1 MQYRDFGKT
10 GLKISQLGYGCM
22 RLPEVEENG
31 VWRID
36 EERAIPMLRRAYERG
51 VNYFDTAVMYC
62 HDQSQYTVGRAIKPF
77 RDKILLSTKLPMGSV
92 HGTDDF
98 RRILEQSLERL
109 DTPYID
115 FYHFHALN
123 QKTFDEKVIGFSL
136 MKEAQRALDEGLI
149 RHISF
154 SFHDKPEAIPY
165 IIERGEI
172 FSSILLQ
179 YNLLDR
185 ANEEQMAYAHE
196 RGLGVVVMGPVA
208 GGRLAAPSQLYKK
221 LLGRESTATPELA
234 LRFVLGNP
242 NVSCALSGMGTM
254 EMVEQNTAIADENEP
269 MSAEDWAKAGA
280 MMEEIRKFS
289 DLYCTG
295 CSYCMP
301 CPRGI
306 HIPDVFSAHTYNTVY
321 GLTDYAKSMYA
332 KIRDP
337 KNEKAGAPVTACVN
351 CGACA
356 KKCPQFIDIP
366 KKLREVDAEFSD
378 AEAAL

>member
-31 VWRID
+31 KWRID
-36 EERAIPMLRRAYERG
+36 EDKAIPMLRRAYELG

-92 HGTDDF
+92 NGTDDF

-123 QKTFDEKVIGFSL
+123 QKTFDEKVVAFKL
-136 MKEAQRALDEGLI
+136 MDEARKALDEGLI
-149 RHISF
+149 KHISF
-154 SFHDKPEAIPY
+154 SFHDRPEAIKY
-165 IIERGEI
+165 IIDRGEI

-185 ANEEQMAYAHE
+185 GNEEMMAYAKE
-196 RGLGVVVMGPVA
+196 QGLGVVVMGPVA
-208 GGRLAAPSQLYKK
+208 GGRLAAPSELYKK
-221 LLGRESTATPELA
+221 LLGKESKATPELA
-234 LRFVLGNP
+234 LRFVLGNQS
-242 NVSCALSGMGTM
+242 VSCALSGMGTM
-254 EMVEQNTAIADENEP
+254 EMVEQNTAIAAEKER
-269 MSAEDWAKAGA
+269 MSEEDWAKAGT
-280 MMEEIRKFS
+280 MMEEIKKFS

-301 CPRGI
+301 CPKGI
-306 HIPDVFSAHTYNTVY
+306 NIPAVFNAHTYRSVY
-321 GLTDYAKSMYA
+321 GLVDHAKSMYK
-332 KIRDP
+332 KIKDVA
-337 KNEKAGAPVTACVN
+337 NERAGSPVTACVN

-366 KKLREVDAEFSD
+366 KKLREVDEEFAD
-378 AEAAL
+378 C

>member
-31 VWRID
+31 KWRID
-36 EERAIPMLRRAYERG
+36 EDKAIPMLRRAYELG

-92 HGTDDF
+92 NGTDDF

-123 QKTFDEKVIGFSL
+123 QKTFDEKVVAFKL
-136 MKEAQRALDEGLI
+136 MDEARKALDEGLI
-149 RHISF
+149 KHISF
-154 SFHDKPEAIPY
+154 SFHDRPEAIKY
-165 IIERGEI
+165 IIDRGEI

-185 ANEEQMAYAHE
+185 GNEEMMAYAKE
-196 RGLGVVVMGPVA
+196 QGLGVVVMGPVA
-208 GGRLAAPSQLYKK
+208 GGRLAAPSELYKK
-221 LLGRESTATPELA
+221 LLGKESKATPELA
-234 LRFVLGNP
+234 LRFVLGNQS
-242 NVSCALSGMGTM
+242 VSCALSGMGTM
-254 EMVEQNTAIADENEP
+254 EMVEQNTAIAAEKEP
-269 MSAEDWAKAGA
+269 MSEEDWAKAGT
-280 MMEEIRKFS
+280 MMEEIKKFS

-301 CPRGI
+301 CPKGI
-306 HIPDVFSAHTYNTVY
+306 NIPAVFNAHTYRSVY
-321 GLTDYAKSMYA
+321 GLVDHAKSMYK
-332 KIRDP
+332 KIKDVA
-337 KNEKAGAPVTACVN
+337 NERAGSPVTACVN

-366 KKLREVDAEFSD
+366 KKLREVDEEFAD
-378 AEAAL
+378 C

>member
-10 GLKISQLGYGCM
+10 GVKISQLGYGCM
-22 RLPEVEENG
+22 RLPEIEENG
-31 VWRID
+31 IWRID
-36 EERAIPMLRRAYERG
+36 EEKAIPMLRRAWERG
-51 VNYFDTAVMYC
+51 VNYFDTAVGYC
-62 HDQSQYTVGRAIKPF
+62 HENSQYTVGRALKPM
-77 RDKILLSTKLPMGSV
+77 REQVMISTKLPMGSV
-92 HGTDDF
+92 SCRGDY

-123 QKTFDEKVIGFSL
+123 RRAFDEKVLGFGL
-136 MKEAQRALDEGLI
+136 LEEARRAKEEGLI

-154 SFHDKPEAIPY
+154 SFHDRPEEIRN

-172 FSSILLQ
+172 FESILVQ

-185 ANEEQMAYAHE
+185 GNEPYMEYAHE
-196 RGLGVVVMGPVA
+196 KGLGVVVMGPVA
-208 GGRLAAPSQLYKK
+208 GGRLAAPSELYRK

-242 NVSCALSGMGTM
+242 NVSCALSGMGSV
-254 EMVEQNTAIADENEP
+254 EMVEENTAIASEKEP
-269 MSAEDWAKAGA
+269 MSREDWEKAGV
-280 MMEEIRKFS
+280 MMEEIKKFS

-301 CPRGI
+301 CPKGI
-306 HIPDVFSAHTYNTVY
+306 NIPSVFNAHTYRSVY
-321 GLTDYAKSMYA
+321 GLVDHAKSMYRR
-332 KIRDP
+332 I
-337 KNEKAGAPVTACVN
+337 KNPEDTRAGAPVSECVK
-351 CGACA
+351 CGACV

-366 KKLREVDAEFSD
+366 KKLREVDAEFGD
-378 AEAAL
+378 V

>member
-22 RLPEVEENG
+22 RQPEVGENG
-31 VWRID
+31 KWRID
-36 EERAIPMLRRAYERG
+36 EEKAIPMLRRAYELG

-92 HGTDDF
+92 NGTDDF

-123 QKTFDEKVIGFSL
+123 QKTFDEKVVAFKL
-136 MKEAQRALDEGLI
+136 MDEARKALDEGLI
-149 RHISF
+149 KHISF
-154 SFHDKPEAIPY
+154 SFHDRPEAIKY
-165 IIERGEI
+165 IIDRGEI
-172 FSSILLQ
+172 FASILLQ

-185 ANEEQMAYAHE
+185 GNEEMMAYAKE
-196 RGLGVVVMGPVA
+196 QGLGVVVMGPVA
-208 GGRLAAPSQLYKK
+208 GGRLAAPSELYKK
-221 LLGRESTATPELA
+221 LLGKESKATPELA
-234 LRFVLGNP
+234 LRFVLGNQS
-242 NVSCALSGMGTM
+242 VSCALSGMGTM
-254 EMVEQNTAIADENEP
+254 EMVEQNTAIAAEKEP
-269 MSAEDWAKAGA
+269 MSEEDWAKAGT
-280 MMEEIRKFS
+280 MMEEIKKFS

-301 CPRGI
+301 CPKGI
-306 HIPDVFSAHTYNTVY
+306 NIPAVFNAHTYRSVY
-321 GLTDYAKSMYA
+321 GLVDHAKSMYK
-332 KIRDP
+332 KIKDVA
-337 KNEKAGAPVTACVN
+337 NERAGSPVTACVN

-366 KKLREVDAEFSD
+366 KKLREVDEEFAD
-378 AEAAL
+378 C

>member
-22 RLPEVEENG
+22 RLPEFERDG
-31 VWRID
+31 QWYID
-36 EERAIPMLRRAYERG
+36 EEKAIPMLRRAYELG

-62 HDQSQYTVGRAIKPF
+62 HNNSQYTVGRALKPI
-77 RDKILLSTKLPMGSV
+77 RDKVLLSTKLPMGEV
-92 HGTDDF
+92 NGRDDF
-98 RRILEQSLERL
+98 RRVLEQSLERL

-123 QKTFDEKVIGFSL
+123 KKSFDEKVVAFSL
-136 MKEAQRALDEGLI
+136 IDEARKAMDEGLI
-149 RHISF
+149 RHLSF
-154 SFHDKPEAIPY
+154 SFHDKPEVIKY

-172 FSSILLQ
+172 FESILLQ

-185 ANEEQMAYAHE
+185 ANEEMIAYARE
-196 RGLGVVVMGPVA
+196 KGLGVVVMGPVA
-208 GGRLAAPSQLYKK
+208 GGRLAAPSDLYKK
-221 LLGRESTATPELA
+221 LLGKESKGTPELA

-254 EMVEQNTAIADENEP
+254 QMVEENTAIASEEEP
-269 MSAEDWAKAGA
+269 MSAEDWAKAGV
-280 MMEEIRKFS
+280 MMEEIKKFS

-295 CSYCMP
+295 CNYCMP
-301 CPRGI
+301 CPKGI
-306 HIPDVFSAHTYNTVY
+306 KIPNVFNAHTYRAVY
-321 GLTDYAKSMYA
+321 GLVDHAKTMYSWI
-332 KIRDP
+332 KDP
-337 KNEKAGAPVTACVN
+337 NNERGGSPVTACVN

-378 AEAAL
+378 V

>member
-22 RLPEVEENG
+22 RLPEIEENG
-31 VWRID
+31 AWRID
-36 EERAIPMLRRAYERG
+36 EERAIPMLRRAYELG

-62 HDQSQYTVGRAIKPF
+62 HNQSQYTVGRAVKPF

-92 HGTDDF
+92 HETADF

-115 FYHFHALN
+115 FYHFHGIN
-123 QKTFDEKVIGFSL
+123 QGVFDEKILGYGL
-136 MKEAQRALDEGLI
+136 MKEAQRAIDEGLI

-154 SFHDKPEAIPY
+154 SFHDKPEAIRY

-185 ANEEQMAYAHE
+185 RNEEYMAYAHE
-196 RGLGVVVMGPVA
+196 AGLGIVVMGPVA
-208 GGRLAAPSQLYKK
+208 GGRLAAPSELYKK

-234 LRFVLGNP
+234 LRFVLGNR

-254 EMVEQNTAIADENEP
+254 EMVEENTAIASEPEP
-269 MSAEDWAKAGA
+269 MSEEDWRRAGD
-280 MMEEIRKFS
+280 MMEEIKKFS

-306 HIPDVFSAHTYNTVY
+306 DIPAVFNAHTYRSVY
-321 GLTDYAKSMYA
+321 GLVDHAKSMYRR
-332 KIRDP
+332 I
-337 KNEKAGAPVTACVN
+337 KNPEDTKAGSPVTACVS
-351 CGACA
+351 CGACKA
-356 KKCPQFIDIP
+356 KCPQHIDIP
-366 KKLREVDAEFSD
+366 AKLREVDAEFAD
-378 AEAAL
+378 A

>member
-31 VWRID
+31 KWRID
-36 EERAIPMLRRAYERG
+36 EEKAIPMLRRAYELG

-92 HGTDDF
+92 NGTDDF

-123 QKTFDEKVIGFSL
+123 QKTFDEKVVAFKL
-136 MKEAQRALDEGLI
+136 MDEARKALDEGLI
-149 RHISF
+149 KHISF
-154 SFHDKPEAIPY
+154 SFHDRPEAIKY
-165 IIERGEI
+165 IIDRGEI
-172 FSSILLQ
+172 FASILLQ

-185 ANEEQMAYAHE
+185 GNEEMMAYAKE
-196 RGLGVVVMGPVA
+196 QGLGVVVMGPVA
-208 GGRLAAPSQLYKK
+208 GGRLAAPSELYKK
-221 LLGRESTATPELA
+221 LLGKESKATPELA

-254 EMVEQNTAIADENEP
+254 EMVEQNTAIAAEKEP
-269 MSAEDWAKAGA
+269 MSEEDWAKAGT
-280 MMEEIRKFS
+280 MMEEIKKFS

-301 CPRGI
+301 CPKGI
-306 HIPDVFSAHTYNTVY
+306 NIPAVFNAHTYRSVY
-321 GLTDYAKSMYA
+321 GLVDHAKSMYK
-332 KIRDP
+332 KIKDVA
-337 KNEKAGAPVTACVN
+337 NERAGSPVTACVN

-366 KKLREVDAEFSD
+366 KKLREVDEEFAD
-378 AEAAL
+378 C